1 MKINLNLIINIYK
14 KTAYILGVLSIL
26 SFILLL
32 FLYNIDAGFSFS
44 IGSFL
49 ILLNIVGIILIA
61 KFSSDN
67 GNIEKE
73 KVVISIALFVG
84 KLFLLLVVIFLLI
97 YFKLVND
104 KLFLGGLSLGFL
116 IFFIANLIFIP
127 IEIYKIEKIK
137 E

>member
-14 KTAYILGVLSIL
+14 KTSFILGVLSIL

-32 FLYNIDAGFSFS
+32 FLYNMDAGFSFS